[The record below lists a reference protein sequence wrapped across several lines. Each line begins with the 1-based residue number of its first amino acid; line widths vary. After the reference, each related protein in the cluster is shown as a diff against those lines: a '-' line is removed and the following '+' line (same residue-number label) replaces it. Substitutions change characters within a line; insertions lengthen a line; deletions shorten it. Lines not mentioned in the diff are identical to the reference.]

1 MIPIAYLGIDPGN
14 SGGAALLN
22 PDGSVAGLFKFEG
35 LTETDLRER
44 VSGWYRQYNLIALIE
59 LVGPN
64 RNRSKGEVRQ
74 GASAMFSFG
83 QSYGFLRGLSVGLA
97 IPFEEVLPIEWQAA
111 FRLRGK
117 ADETKT
123 AKKNRHKAKAQQLFP
138 AWHITHAT
146 ADALLI
152 AEYARRK
159 ATGQLVAS
167 SEARGASK
175 RKPRAARPTTPNP
188 Q

>member
-1 MIPIAYLGIDPGN
+1 MTSPIAYLGIDPGN

-22 PDGSVAGLFKFEG
+22 PDGSVAGAHFKFEG

-44 VSGWYRQYNLIALIE
+44 LVHWYREYNLIALVE

-74 GASAMFSFG
+74 GASAMFTFG
-83 QSYGFLRGLSVGLA
+83 QNYGLLRGLLIGLA
-97 IPFEEVLPIEWQAA
+97 IPFEEVLPLAWQTE
-111 FRLRGK
+111 FRLRAK
-117 ADETKT
+117 PDETKT

-152 AEYARRK
+152 AEYLRRK
-159 ATGQLVAS
+159 ATGRLGAS
-167 SEARGASK
+167 GEARGASK
-175 RKPRAARPTTPNP
+175 KKA
-188 Q
+188 